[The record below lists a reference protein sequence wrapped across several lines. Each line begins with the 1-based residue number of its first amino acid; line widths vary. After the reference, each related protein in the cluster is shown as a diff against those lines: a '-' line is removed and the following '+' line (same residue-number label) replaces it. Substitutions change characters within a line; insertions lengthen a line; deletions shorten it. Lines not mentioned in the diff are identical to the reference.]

1 MLNIVSG
8 RIGSSLAAVFGA
20 SIVSFLLLRVLPGD
34 PVRLIVGLLSTE
46 EAEEAVRERLGLNL
60 PMWEQYWRFITDFF
74 TGDWG
79 FSYSAGQPV
88 MEQMASR
95 LPASLELGFYAFL
108 LAFLGAIVLGL
119 YSTYRPQR
127 VVDGAVRGLSIFGLG
142 MPPFWLGLILLI
154 VFFEALDWLPG
165 PGGRLEITTLS
176 PPVVT
181 GFYTFDALIAGQF
194 AVFWEAARHLILPAI
209 SLGLAPFGF
218 LVRLLRANLLDTM
231 REPFIVVVRSKGV
244 GLWLTHWRHALPN
257 AFLPTLTASGLLFAQ
272 LLGGSVLVEKVFD
285 WPGVGALVVDS
296 ILRQDYSV
304 VQAFIMIS
312 AVIYVSV
319 NFIVDILY
327 GVVDPRVRIP
337 KIEG

>member
-1 MLNIVSG
+1 MLNIISS
-8 RIGSSLAAVFGA
+8 RIGSSLAAIFGA
-20 SIVSFLLLRVLPGD
+20 SLVSFLLLRVLPGD

-46 EAEEAVRERLGLNL
+46 EAEEAVREKLGLDL
-60 PMWEQYWRFITDFF
+60 PLWQQYGQFITDFF

-88 MEQMASR
+88 MQQMASR

-119 YSTYRPQR
+119 YSTYRPQKI
-127 VVDGAVRGLSIFGLG
+127 VDGTVRGLSIFGLG

-154 VFFEALDWLPG
+154 VFFEALDWFPG
-165 PGGRLEITTLS
+165 PGGRLEISTLS
-176 PPVVT
+176 PPAVT

-194 AVFWEAARHLILPAI
+194 TTFWEAARHLVLPAI

-218 LVRLLRANLLDTM
+218 LVRLLRANLLDTT
-231 REPFIVVVRSKGV
+231 REPYIVVVRSKGV

-285 WPGVGALVVDS
+285 WPGVGALVVNS

-312 AVIYVSV
+312 AVIYVAV

>member
-1 MLNIVSG
+1 MLNVIAN
-8 RIGSSLAAVFGA
+8 RLGSSLAAILGA
-20 SIVSFLLLRVLPGD
+20 SVVSFLLLRVLPGD
-34 PVRLIVGLLSTE
+34 PVSLIAGLLSTE
-46 EAEEAVRERLGLNL
+46 EAKEAVRERLGLDL
-60 PMWEQYWRFITDFF
+60 PLWQQYWNFITDFF
-74 TGDWG
+74 AGDWG
-79 FSYSAGQPV
+79 FSYGAGQPV

-108 LAFLGAIVLGL
+108 LAFVGAIGLGL
-119 YSTYRPQR
+119 YATYRPQR
-127 VVDGAVRGLSIFGLG
+127 IVDGTVRGLSIFGLG

-165 PGGRLEITTLS
+165 PGERLALSTL
-176 PPVVT
+176 PPPAVT
-181 GFYTFDALIAGQF
+181 GFYTFDALIAGRF
-194 AVFWEAARHLILPAI
+194 DTFWEAARHLILPAI

-218 LVRLLRANLLDTM
+218 LVRLLRANLLDTT

-244 GLWLTHWRHALPN
+244 GLWPTHWRHALPN

-272 LLGGSVLVEKVFD
+272 LLGGSILVEKVFD
-285 WPGVGALVVDS
+285 WPGVGALVVNS

-312 AVIYVSV
+312 ALIYVGV
-319 NFIVDILY
+319 NLIVDILY

-337 KIEG
+337 KIDG

>member
-1 MLNIVSG
+1 MLNIISA
-8 RIGSSLAAVFGA
+8 RIGSSLAAIFGA

-46 EAEEAVRERLGLNL
+46 EAEEAVRERLGLDL

-127 VVDGAVRGLSIFGLG
+127 AVDGAVRGLSIFGLG

-165 PGGRLEITTLS
+165 PGGRLEITTL
-176 PPVVT
+176 PPPAVT

-194 AVFWEAARHLILPAI
+194 ALFWEAARHLVLPAI

-218 LVRLLRANLLDTM
+218 LVRLLRANLLDTT

>member
-1 MLNIVSG
+1 MLNVISS
-8 RIGSSLAAVFGA
+8 RIGSSLAAIFGA
-20 SIVSFLLLRVLPGD
+20 SVISFVLLRVLPGD

-46 EAEEAVRERLGLNL
+46 EAEEAVREKLGLNL
-60 PMWEQYWRFITDFF
+60 PLAEQYWRFITDFF
-74 TGDWG
+74 SGDWG

-108 LAFLGAIVLGL
+108 MAFVGAIGLGL
-119 YSTYRPQR
+119 YATYRPQKI
-127 VVDGAVRGLSIFGLG
+127 VDGTVRGLSIFGLG

-165 PGGRLEITTLS
+165 PGGRLEIRTLA
-176 PPVVT
+176 PPAVT

-194 AVFWEAARHLILPAI
+194 ATFWEAARHLILPAI

-218 LVRLLRANLLDTM
+218 LVRLLRANLLDTT
-231 REPFIVVVRSKGV
+231 REPYIVVVRSKGV
-244 GLWLTHWRHALPN
+244 GFWLTHWRHALPN

-285 WPGVGALVVDS
+285 WPGVGALVVNS

-312 AVIYVSV
+312 AVIYVAV

-337 KIEG
+337 KVDG

>member
-1 MLNIVSG
+1 MLNIITS
-8 RIGSSLAAVFGA
+8 RIGSSLAAIFGA

-46 EAEEAVRERLGLNL
+46 EAEEAVRERLGLDL
-60 PMWEQYWRFITDFF
+60 PLWQQYWQFITDFF
-74 TGDWG
+74 IGDWG

-108 LAFLGAIVLGL
+108 LAFVGAIALGL
-119 YSTYRPQR
+119 LATYRPQKAI
-127 VVDGAVRGLSIFGLG
+127 DSTVRGLSIFGLG
-142 MPPFWLGLILLI
+142 MPPFWLGLILMI

-165 PGGRLEITTLS
+165 PGGRLEISTLA
-176 PPVVT
+176 PPSVT
-181 GFYTFDALIAGQF
+181 GFYTFDALLVGRF
-194 AVFWEAARHLILPAI
+194 DLFWEAARHLILPAI

-218 LVRLLRANLLDTM
+218 LVRLLRANLLDTT
-231 REPFIVVVRSKGV
+231 REPYIVVVRSKGV

-312 AVIYVSV
+312 AVIYVAV

>member
-1 MLNIVSG
+1 MLNIISS
-8 RIGSSLAAVFGA
+8 RIGSSLAAIFGA
-20 SIVSFLLLRVLPGD
+20 SLVSFLLLRVLPGD

-46 EAEEAVRERLGLNL
+46 EAEEAVRERLGLDL
-60 PMWEQYWRFITDFF
+60 PLWQQYWQFITDFF

-108 LAFLGAIVLGL
+108 LAFVGAIVLGL
-119 YSTYRPQR
+119 YSTYRPQKAI
-127 VVDGAVRGLSIFGLG
+127 DGTVRGLSIFGLG

-165 PGGRLEITTLS
+165 PGGRLEISTLE
-176 PPVVT
+176 PPSVT
-181 GFYTFDALIAGQF
+181 GFLTLDALIAGQF
-194 AVFWEAARHLILPAI
+194 ATFWEAARHLILPAI

-218 LVRLLRANLLDTM
+218 LVRLLRANLLDTT
-231 REPFIVVVRSKGV
+231 REPFIVVVRSKGM

-285 WPGVGALVVDS
+285 WPGVGALVVNS

-312 AVIYVSV
+312 AVIYVTV